1 MKQKRHT
8 TGIRVFPALV
18 ASLIAV
24 AAIQT
29 AAALTKVDVL
39 VAYDTTASA
48 WLTANSKTGDDFA
61 KAQVE
66 KMNTVLANS
75 GLKDTFAFRCVGTHT
90 GAFTFS
96 SSDTFDNLLTNAVAG
111 TGDAWAAL
119 RSDRDSVGADIVM
132 ILVDP
137 GTTSGHVGH
146 SMSMIPSVSKDGGT
160 PERMWDISF
169 DKADDW
175 FKWFAERAYGAC
187 NIASVDDDYTMAH
200 EVGHIMGAGH
210 PNILDSDPGPQL
222 FPYSSAYMYDG
233 ANGTN
238 YTTVMGYNSNGG
250 KSYEVLPYFSSPD
263 VKNPYT
269 GESLGD
275 ANHDN
280 VKTLK
285 STCEKVAAFRAAKDG
300 TDSAQDEQ
308 DATTPTRT
316 ITPSGT
322 FAQKTMISGVVK
334 DGSAIV
340 GVIHLTVA
348 KTSKGYSK
356 VSGSMIGLDGKK
368 KAIKAGK
375 LPVEGESM
383 AKVSVKGA
391 TVKDFDGTLNVVL
404 GEDGSI
410 SNGSLGSFTVENAS
424 VGMLASSE
432 PVFTIDEVISVSG
445 IEFISEM
452 TYEDQTYF
460 PLPYA
465 GHGEAIMATEE
476 RWSALAK
483 AGKLKLKKNK
493 ETQTQELIPDMG
505 KDGTKTN
512 LSGLKISFAKKTAS
526 FKGSFTAYAIVN
538 SKLKK
543 YKFVVTGVVADGV
556 GVGTAFCKNLGLTVP
571 VSVQ

>member
-1 MKQKRHT
+1 MKRKRKT
-8 TGIRVFPALV
+8 TGIRTLPALV

-75 GLKDTFAFRCVGTHT
+75 GLKDTFAFRCVGTHD
-90 GAFTFS
+90 GAFS
-96 SSDTFDNLLTNAVAG
+96 YNAANGLDG
-111 TGDAWAAL
+111 TLESALKDDSAAEWTAL
-119 RSDRDSVGADIVM
+119 RTARDTVGADIVV
-132 ILVDP
+132 ILVNK
-137 GTTSGHVGH
+137 GETSGQMGT
-146 SMSMIPSVSKDGGT
+146 SVKLQPDQVTHQNLSFKD
-160 PERMWDISF
+160 
-169 DKADDW
+169 ADW
-175 FKWFAERAYGAC
+175 YFTEFYPPLAYAVCDVVAAQDGY
-187 NIASVDDDYTMAH
+187 VVMH

-210 PNILDSDPGPQL
+210 PDILDSDHGPQL
-222 FPYSSAYMYDG
+222 FPSSSAYMYDG

-238 YTTVMGYNSNGG
+238 YTTVMGYNFNKG

-275 ANHDN
+275 ATHDN
-280 VKTLK
+280 VGTLK
-285 STCEKVAAFRAAKDG
+285 ATYEIVASYRAAKDG

-334 DGSAIV
+334 DGSNIV

-424 VGMLASSE
+424 VGVLASSE
-432 PVFTIDEVISVSG
+432 PVFTIDEVISASG
-445 IEFISEM
+445 VDFISEM
-452 TYEDQTYF
+452 AYEDQAYF

-465 GHGEAIMATEE
+465 GHGEAVKVTGDK
-476 RWSALAK
+476 WSTLAK

-556 GVGTAFCKNLGLTVP
+556 GKGTAFCKNLGLTVP